1 MRKTI
6 PLLSILIL
14 CAFTAMAQNIK
25 GTVKDGEG
33 KNIANAS
40 VSLLSAKDSSVVKL
54 AVTDQNGQYQF
65 KNIKD
70 GRYMT
75 NISYVGYKANY
86 SPVFEVSGS
95 GEVNVASVAITKLAG
110 DLKNVTV
117 TAQKT
122 IIEVKADKTILN
134 VENSINAVGN
144 DALELLRK
152 SPGVLVDKDD
162 NISLAG
168 KNGVKVYVDGRP
180 SPLTGTDLSYYL
192 KSLQSSQIEAIEI
205 ITNPSAKYEAE
216 GNAGIINI
224 RLKKNKS
231 FGTNGSVNAGYNIG
245 IYPKYNGGFSL
256 NHRDKKINIFGNYN
270 YNKTHNE
277 AFMNLYRVQLDTLFD
292 QHTTMTFRNRTH
304 GFKAGMDY
312 FINNRNTIGVMVNG
326 NLADISFANLSRT
339 AISYKPT

>member
-95 GEVNVASVAITKLAG
+95 GEVNVASAVITKLAG

-117 TAQKT
+117 TAQKP

-134 VENSINAVGN
+134 VENSIN
-144 DALELLRK
+144 
-152 SPGVLVDKDD
+152 
-162 NISLAG
+162 
-168 KNGVKVYVDGRP
+168 
-180 SPLTGTDLSYYL
+180 
-192 KSLQSSQIEAIEI
+192 
-205 ITNPSAKYEAE
+205 
-216 GNAGIINI
+216 
-224 RLKKNKS
+224 
-231 FGTNGSVNAGYNIG
+231 
-245 IYPKYNGGFSL
+245 
-256 NHRDKKINIFGNYN
+256 
-270 YNKTHNE
+270 
-277 AFMNLYRVQLDTLFD
+277 
-292 QHTTMTFRNRTH
+292 
-304 GFKAGMDY
+304 
-312 FINNRNTIGVMVNG
+312 
-326 NLADISFANLSRT
+326 
-339 AISYKPT
+339 